1 MFDRALNTP
10 LWKGKN
16 EAITLFLNKSSI
28 SNDQTLLYFLALP
41 ILKYLLEH
49 LIWYFSLHGACF
61 SESCYHT
68 FKTSKWK

>member
-49 LIWYFSLHGACF
+49 LI
-61 SESCYHT
+61 
-68 FKTSKWK
+68 